1 MLRTHAQLARL
12 LRHEHASLARAQ
24 RCSGVP
30 ASAPLFT
37 ALLNYRHI
45 AAVGDAGAPAREVW
59 AGIEFLKGEERTNYP
74 LVLSVDDL
82 GEGFALTA
90 QVRSPTVDPGRVCAY
105 MHLALERLAE
115 ALERAPATPLLGVEV
130 LPDDERRRLL
140 YDWNATAA
148 DYPRDKCVHDL
159 FEEQAARTPDAVA
172 ASFEERQLTYEE
184 LDRRANQLAHRLIGL
199 GVGPETLVGVCLER
213 SLDLI
218 VALLGVLK
226 AGGAYLPLDPS
237 YPEARLAFMLSDA
250 RAPVLLTQ
258 KGCWIGCRRSEAFC
272 AWTGTGRQSRR
283 SRTPR
288 QTPGDPR

>member
-1 MLRTHAQLARL
+1 M
-12 LRHEHASLARAQ
+12 
-24 RCSGVP
+24 
-30 ASAPLFT
+30 
-37 ALLNYRHI
+37 
-45 AAVGDAGAPAREVW
+45 
-59 AGIEFLKGEERTNYP
+59 
-74 LVLSVDDL
+74 DDL